1 MTHLDPALVRVR
13 VRVRVI
19 ASTMYCRTRRYRA
32 CASHPLAPTPKPL
45 PTPAT
50 PSHPAQPAPAA
61 AAPDAAA
68 PPQVLRSP
76 RQLGLQL
83 ARFLRMGDT
92 AEQLAS
98 SFGRAVRPSSKAPPS
113 ADEHA
118 YASSLQLQACDPQ
131 AIWDSSPAGPLGA
144 GRAAPRAEADA

>member
-32 CASHPLAPTPKPL
+32 SASHPLAPTPKPL

>member
-1 MTHLDPALVRVR
+1 
-13 VRVRVI
+13 
-19 ASTMYCRTRRYRA
+19 MYCRTRRYRA
-32 CASHPLAPTPKPL
+32 CASHPLASTPKPL
-45 PTPAT
+45 PNPAT

-61 AAPDAAA
+61 AAAAPAAAA

-131 AIWDSSPAGPLGA
+131 TIWDSSPAGPPA
-144 GRAAPRAEADA
+144 RAEPRAETDAEPGSEDAGRRA

>member
-1 MTHLDPALVRVR
+1 
-13 VRVRVI
+13 
-19 ASTMYCRTRRYRA
+19 MYCRTRRYRA
-32 CASHPLAPTPKPL
+32 SASHPLAPTPKPL
-45 PTPAT
+45 PNPAT